1 MTITVPGYDYVIDFN
16 DGEFRCG
23 VLMDRYSAGVIE
35 ISDNAIFE
43 LAKKLFPER
52 IKDAWL

>member
-23 VLMDRYSAGVIE
+23 VLMDRYSAGVIK

-52 IKDAWL
+52 IKNAWL